1 VLESFVLGK
10 LHKDIAMHLMECV
23 EDASMSDQQVIKVKL
38 YHCVYYALSCFI
50 VKALSVKT
58 KELITNVQSLSDE
71 SDGSVTLNGLREKK
85 LNPALETFLYNVASA
100 EGLTQL

>member
-1 VLESFVLGK
+1 L
-10 LHKDIAMHLMECV
+10 
-23 EDASMSDQQVIKVKL
+23 
-38 YHCVYYALSCFI
+38 
-50 VKALSVKT
+50 KT

-71 SDGSVTLNGLREKK
+71 ADGSVTLNGLRQKK

>member
-1 VLESFVLGK
+1 
-10 LHKDIAMHLMECV
+10 MECV
-23 EDASMSDQQVIKVKL
+23 EDASMNDQQVIKVEVAVVFIVFL
-38 YHCVYYALSCFI
+38 CVF

-71 SDGSVTLNGLREKK
+71 SDGSVTLNGLRQKK
-85 LNPALETFLYNVASA
+85 LNPSLETFLYNVASA

>member
-1 VLESFVLGK
+1 
-10 LHKDIAMHLMECV
+10 MECV
-23 EDASMSDQQVIKVKL
+23 EDASLNDQQVIKVKL
-38 YHCVYYALSCFI
+38 YCYIYHTYYSVI

-58 KELITNVQSLSDE
+58 RELITNVQSLSDE
-71 SDGSVTLNGLREKK
+71 ADGSVTLNGLREKK